1 MPGPTRALS
10 FTCRTPA
17 ARARAVAC
25 ATVTDLDTA
34 FLEAT
39 RTSYDTIAADYA
51 SAFPDAM
58 GGVPFDRALVS
69 AFAEL
74 ARAHS
79 PAPVADLGSGPG
91 HVTALVHGL
100 GVPVFGVDLSP
111 NMVALARRAYPAL
124 RFHVGTMTR
133 LDLPDATLGG
143 ILALFSIIHVPD
155 DHLPDAFAEFHRVLR
170 PGAPVLLSF
179 QVADAE
185 DGLHVTERFGHEI
198 SLDYHWRTPEKVAR
212 LLGKAGLDAYARV
225 QREPDEGER
234 YARAFLLVRK
244 VR

>member
-1 MPGPTRALS
+1 M
-10 FTCRTPA
+10 
-17 ARARAVAC
+17 
-25 ATVTDLDTA
+25 TDLDTA

-39 RTSYDTIAADYA
+39 RTWYDTIAADYA
-51 SAFPDAM
+51 SAFPEAM

-74 ARAHS
+74 ARPHS

-91 HVTALVHGL
+91 HVTALVHDL

-111 NMVALARRAYPAL
+111 RMVALARRAYPAL

-179 QVADAE
+179 QVADGQ
-185 DGLHVTERFGHEI
+185 DRLHLTERFGHEI
-198 SLDYHWRTPEKVAR
+198 ALDHHWRTPEKVAR
-212 LLGKAGLDAYARV
+212 LLGKAGLDVYARAL
-225 QREPDEGER
+225 REPDEDER
-234 YARAFLLVRK
+234 YPKAFLLVRK
-244 VR
+244 PR